1 MASIERYLGREREVG
16 DSFCLFF
23 TWRLILCNDGVENER
38 MEFLDLVINIMA
50 VMEIIRT
57 RGSSLLLIFK
67 FELCIGIF

>member
-23 TWRLILCNDGVENER
+23 TWRLILCDDGVENER

-50 VMEIIRT
+50 VM
-57 RGSSLLLIFK
+57 GKLFVLVVLLF
-67 FELCIGIF
+67 C